1 MSIFTLANAL
11 KFLDT
16 AGGMLMRVPEIK
28 STWDAAVS
36 ILKTDDQEVAKAGY
50 ADLMAAND
58 EGHARLQAK
67 LAEAEKQ
74 P

>member
-1 MSIFTLANAL
+1 MGIFTLANAL

-16 AGGMLMRVPEIK
+16 AGSMLMRVPEIK
-28 STWDAAVS
+28 ATWDAAVS
-36 ILKTDDQEVAKAGY
+36 VLKTDDQEVAKAGY
-50 ADLMAAND
+50 SDLMAAND